1 MIPYCPSLAFYRGN
15 PADPRHINRAL
26 FAGPLTLTVP
36 VAGGAAALKRLARY
50 ASATTASA
58 PEMPSLCISGH
69 GNWPHRHLGSLEA
82 LYGRAPFFAHYY
94 PPLAAIIASPP
105 PLLADLNDAIDSLIR
120 AWLRLP
126 LPSGPFPSPVIAE
139 ARRLSGSADPQ
150 LSMLHYLFHLGPE
163 AIFLLLKAF

>member
-1 MIPYCPSLAFYRGN
+1 MAMIPYCPSLAFYRGN

-26 FAGPLTLTVP
+26 FTGSLTLTVP
-36 VAGGAAALKRLARY
+36 VAGGAAALKRLA
-50 ASATTASA
+50 SAHDRQAQQLPALS
-58 PEMPSLCISGH
+58 ISDH

-82 LYGRAPFFAHYY
+82 LYGRTPFFPHYY

-126 LPSGPFPSPVIAE
+126 LPSGPFTSPVIAE
-139 ARRLSGSADPQ
+139 ARRLSGVADPQ